1 MRRDRPVFSEG
12 LALRPLLGLAGRFP
26 LGGRDLAHRSI
37 ESLGLSFRA
46 ELGRHLNEALRLL
59 GVVVRCV
66 RGLCHG
72 GILTQGADHFSCVAG
87 LSGSTGLPVMIR
99 YAAGVS

>member
-1 MRRDRPVFSEG
+1 MRRDRPVSSKG

-26 LGGRDLAHRSI
+26 LGGRHLANRSI

-46 ELGRHLNEALRLL
+46 EFDSQINEALRLL
-59 GVVVRCV
+59 GVVVGRV

-72 GILTQGADHFSCVAG
+72 HKYSTEGAS
-87 LSGSTGLPVMIR
+87 
-99 YAAGVS
+99 